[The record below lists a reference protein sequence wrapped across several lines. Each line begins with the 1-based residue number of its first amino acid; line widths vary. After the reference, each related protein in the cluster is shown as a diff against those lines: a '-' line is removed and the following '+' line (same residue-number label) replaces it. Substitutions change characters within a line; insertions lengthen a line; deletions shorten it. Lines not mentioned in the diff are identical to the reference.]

1 MKLFGDWIAV
11 AWNWI
16 KKFLFRDSKPAA
28 NANTISADVDDHNH
42 NSVTGN
48 NNAISKEI
56 KINSDNESNQQIV
69 NFNGPVNLSLSSE
82 VKKAYLSNSSQ
93 AESCAIARMAEIT
106 EQVYSISPEVKIL
119 LDEPYLYSQLRQI
132 QMEYAKSGDENLRD
146 LLVRFFCQLASQPAK
161 TKEQVFYEEAIAV
174 SPKITE
180 SQFSILII
188 ALLQRFPT
196 FDEGMGFDDFIKYLK
211 DKICLVS
218 DRIDLSA
225 PAFFTFSLDLDH
237 LEQLGCVRRT
247 QHQGPFPIMQSKLF
261 QESSDSGYL
270 SRLFSKG
277 ATKKELEANFGNLD
291 KYENLLR
298 KCFYDESKLQ
308 LKTFSGNTFKERF
321 LIDSVCA
328 EDFKQL
334 NQFFHKY
341 QMNETEIINLLFGK
355 LPCMKKAYEIS
366 SMLMPYELT
375 YLGLLIAKTKYSLN
389 QKEDIDIPQTMIQE
403 IISRT

>member
-93 AESCAIARMAEIT
+93 AESCAIARMTEIT
-106 EQVYSISPEVKIL
+106 EQVYSISPEVKTL
-119 LDEPYLYSQLRQI
+119 LAEPYLYSQLRQI

-146 LLVRFFCQLASQPAK
+146 LLVRFFCQLASQSAK
-161 TKEQVFYEEAIAV
+161 TTEQVFYEEAIAV

-188 ALLQRFPT
+188 ALLQRLPA
-196 FDEGMGFDDFIKYLK
+196 FDEGMEFDDFVKYLK
-211 DKICLVS
+211 EKICLVS
-218 DRIDLSA
+218 DRIDLST
-225 PAFFTFSLDLDH
+225 PPFLSFSLDLGH
-237 LEQLGCVRRT
+237 LEQLGCVRRI
-247 QHQGPFPIMQSKLF
+247 QQGASPIMQYKL
-261 QESSDSGYL
+261 SLGHSDSSYL

-277 ATKKELEANFGNLD
+277 VTKQELEAAFGNLD
-291 KYENLLR
+291 RYENLLC
-298 KCFYDESKLQ
+298 KCFHDESKLQ
-308 LKTFSGNTFKERF
+308 LKTFSVNTFKERF
-321 LIDSVCA
+321 LTGSVSA
-328 EDFKQL
+328 EEFKQL
-334 NQFFHKY
+334 NQFFYRYK
-341 QMNETEIINLLFGK
+341 MDETQIANLLVEK

-366 SMLMPYELT
+366 SMLISYELT
-375 YLGLLIAKTKYSLN
+375 YLGLLIAKTKYSLS
-389 QKEDIDIPQTMIQE
+389 QKEDIDIPQAMIQE